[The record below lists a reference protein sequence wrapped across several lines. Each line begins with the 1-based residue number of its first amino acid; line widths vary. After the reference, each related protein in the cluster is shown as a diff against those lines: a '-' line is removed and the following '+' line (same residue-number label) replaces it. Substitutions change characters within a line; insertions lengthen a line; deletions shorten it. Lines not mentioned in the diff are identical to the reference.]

1 MDDEASR
8 ARAWCRVARA
18 DGSWVA
24 GLGGRWILANII
36 ELEHEVAALSPEA
49 GAAVRID
56 LAAVEALD
64 TAGAWLIYRL
74 ARRLAHVPHR
84 VEISGASDAQT
95 ALLGRM
101 APTEG
106 RRPLMR
112 PYNPLRDMVERVG
125 QATINVLGRARD
137 LVSFFG
143 LTAIVFMRAAIRPR
157 RLRFISLLS
166 HLERVGLNALPIV
179 GLLSFLIGVVLAY
192 QGADQLRQFG
202 AEIYTVNLLGV
213 SVLRE
218 IGILMTAILVAGRS
232 GSAFTAEI
240 GMMKVN
246 EEVAAMQT
254 IGVDPMEVLVL
265 PRVLATVIAL
275 PLLCFYANMMSLLG
289 GAIMSYF
296 ALGISVEQFLVRL
309 KDAITVS
316 TLWVGMVKAPFF
328 AFLIGM
334 VGCYEGLKVEG
345 SAESVGRLTTK
356 AVVEAIF
363 LVIVAD
369 AGFSI
374 LFSYLGI

>member
-1 MDDEASR
+1 MDDYALR
-8 ARAWCRVARA
+8 ARAWCRIARA
-18 DGSWVA
+18 DGAWIAV
-24 GLGGRWILANII
+24 LGGSWILANA
-36 ELEHEVAALSPEA
+36 EGLEHEVAALAPDA
-49 GAAVRID
+49 GVDVRID

-64 TAGAWLIYRL
+64 TAGAWLVYRL
-74 ARRLAHVPHR
+74 ARRLANIAHK
-84 VEISGASDAQT
+84 VEISGATGAQT
-95 ALLGRM
+95 ALLERM
-101 APTEG
+101 APKED
-106 RRPLMR
+106 RRPLLR
-112 PYNPLRDMVERVG
+112 PYNPLRDMVERAG
-125 QATINVLGRARD
+125 QATIIALGRARD

-143 LTAIVFMRAAIRPR
+143 LTMTVFMRATMRPR
-157 RLRFISLLS
+157 RLRLISLLS

-192 QGADQLRQFG
+192 QGAEQLRQFG

-275 PLLCFYANMMSLLG
+275 PLLCFYANMMALVG

-296 ALGISVEQFLVRL
+296 ALGIGVEQFLVRL

-316 TLWVGMVKAPFF
+316 TLWVGLVKAPFF
-328 AFLIGM
+328 AFLIAM